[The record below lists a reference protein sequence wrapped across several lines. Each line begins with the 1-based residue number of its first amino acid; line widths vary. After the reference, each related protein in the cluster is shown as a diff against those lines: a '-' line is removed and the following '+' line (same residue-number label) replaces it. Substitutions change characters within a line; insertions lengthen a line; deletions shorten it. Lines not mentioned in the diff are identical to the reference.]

1 MNTRKFSNIQEKTVA
16 KLANGKKHI
25 NSGATPFIKGDV
37 STKNILI
44 ECKTT
49 LNQKESFSIKKEWL
63 DKLKKEAF
71 AMNKDYF
78 SLAFNFAPGG
88 ENYFI
93 INENFFK
100 NIVLLMEDQNG
111 N

>member
-1 MNTRKFSNIQEKTVA
+1 MNTRKYSNLQESRVA
-16 KLANGKKHI
+16 KLAGAKKHP

-37 STKNILI
+37 STNNILI

-49 LNQKESFSIKKEWL
+49 LTNKNSFAIKKEWL
-63 DKLKKEAF
+63 EKIKKESF
-71 AMNKDYF
+71 AMNKPYF
-78 SLAFNFAPGG
+78 ALAFNFGPKE

-100 NIVLLMEDQNG
+100 NIVLLMED
-111 N
+111 